1 MSSSGRTSA
10 IFVPEY
16 LTPALVKGSMADSRP
31 APRQTLCSAPLKALQ
46 EVLLSAA
53 AILAISACTSGPPTV
68 NAVQRVVAQRA
79 IRNEVVA
86 AYDLTRPNV
95 PDNLMSLYAPTGPI
109 RSASGGR
116 VIASRDSIRAGI
128 DAFWSNVGR
137 NMRDPHVEWTRMD
150 IDLLAPGVA
159 VMTATYRIPH
169 RQPNGLAH
177 VIGGAWTAV
186 FVLRDG
192 RWYITEEHLSDDPA
206 AT

>member
-1 MSSSGRTSA
+1 
-10 IFVPEY
+10 
-16 LTPALVKGSMADSRP
+16 MADPRP
-31 APRQTLCSAPLKALQ
+31 APRQTPSPALPKALLNALAKAPNKALR
-46 EVLLSAA
+46 EALVSAV
-53 AILAISACTSGPPTV
+53 AILTMSGCTSGPAAV
-68 NAVQRVVAQRA
+68 NAVERVVAERA

-86 AYDLTRPNV
+86 AYDLTRPDV
-95 PDNLMSLYAPTGPI
+95 PGNLMSLYAPTGPI

-128 DAFWSNVGR
+128 DAFWTNVGR

-150 IDLLAPGVA
+150 IDVLAPGVA